1 MLKIYF
7 LKLCG
12 HFLMVIYDSYRNQK
26 LFLAVLKIRVPNRPN
41 NFFDFPIVRSKIIC
55 QESGISGWS
64 LDVFSSWYW
73 DCCKTNSREK
83 CGLLQ
88 NLPRTHVFRGCLQK
102 HGGGVVVVKAGAHV
116 FHSCNTTVP
125 HCSHCSTN
133 TVHTVPQIL
142 FTLFHSCPITLTV
155 ATHLMPMVMMADKSK
170 FDKAEIQSFKP

>member
-1 MLKIYF
+1 MY
-7 LKLCG
+7 
-12 HFLMVIYDSYRNQK
+12 VSYQNQK
-26 LFLAVLKIRVPNRPN
+26 HFFAVHKIWVLNRPN

-116 FHSCNTTVP
+116 FHSCYTTVP

-133 TVHTVPQIL
+133 TVHTVPQL
-142 FTLFHSCPITLTV
+142 SHNTNSRYT
-155 ATHLMPMVMMADKSK
+155 
-170 FDKAEIQSFKP
+170 FDANGDDGR